1 MRRLPWGTGVLAGCL
16 VATALTACSSSR
28 PRAVSSE
35 PAASMSSASTS
46 ATPATSATAGPPTAE
61 PTTTASRP
69 QPGRIP
75 RPDHV
80 VVVVMEN
87 HSYADILGNPDAGY
101 INALAQ
107 RGALFAESFAVAHP
121 SQPNYLAL
129 FSGSTQGVS
138 GDECPQTFS
147 TTNLASDLARAGAT
161 FAGYS
166 EGLPHVGDQV
176 CESGAYARK
185 HAPWTNFSTVPAEVG
200 RPFSDFPTSFSALPT
215 VAFVIPDLTHDM
227 HDGSIAEGDAWLRQH
242 LADYASWA
250 PAHNSLLIL
259 TFDEDDHS
267 QHNRIFTLIVGA
279 HVVTGRYHERL
290 DHYRL
295 FRTLQALHGLA
306 PSPSAGPSGPVT
318 DVWGP

>member
-1 MRRLPWGTGVLAGCL
+1 M
-16 VATALTACSSSR
+16 
-28 PRAVSSE
+28 
-35 PAASMSSASTS
+35 
-46 ATPATSATAGPPTAE
+46 
-61 PTTTASRP
+61 
-69 QPGRIP
+69 P

-107 RGALFAESFAVAHP
+107 RGALFTESFAVAHP

-138 GDECPQTFS
+138 DDACPQTFS
-147 TTNLASDLARAGAT
+147 SANLATDLARAGAT

-166 EGLPHVGDQV
+166 EGLPQVGDDV

-185 HAPWTNFSTVPAEVG
+185 HAPWVNFSRVPAEVG
-200 RPFSDFPTSFSALPT
+200 RRFSDFPTSFSVLPT

-250 PAHNSLLIL
+250 PAHNSLLVL

-279 HVVTGRYHERL
+279 HVATGRYPERL
-290 DHYRL
+290 DHYRV
-295 FRTLQALHGLA
+295 FRTLEALQGLA
-306 PSPSAGPSGPVT
+306 PSPPGGPSGPVT
-318 DVWGP
+318 DSWGP